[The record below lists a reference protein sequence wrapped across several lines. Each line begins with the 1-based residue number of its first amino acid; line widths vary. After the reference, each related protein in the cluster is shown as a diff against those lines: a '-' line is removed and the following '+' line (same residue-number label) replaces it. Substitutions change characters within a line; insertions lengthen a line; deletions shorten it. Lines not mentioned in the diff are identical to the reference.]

1 MNSDLQNCPDA
12 VRLKKPLASALRQK
26 SRYFKCHSGLEL
38 ACPVLD
44 TGESSIFGLDPHFLG
59 NDDFG
64 TNVRN
69 RWTRYTGFPAR
80 GRAVTILTAAIVLI
94 FAMSLV
100 FGCTKENKDLGKL
113 QEENRALK
121 ERLALFESPPMK
133 PGIASTHEKMEE
145 LLVLARKLKASPNDF
160 VGQQIKL
167 HCRFGGFENRFLDQA
182 DGPKFLSTYDIG
194 FIAQSGKEIE
204 EPIFTHFFISKKE
217 AKEQGAYH
225 LGVNDLIT
233 VYGIVN
239 SAYNKE
245 PWIEVYVVKR
255 GWE

>member
-12 VRLKKPLASALRQK
+12 LKLKKPLASALRQK
-26 SRYFKCHSGLEL
+26 SRYFKCHSGLD
-38 ACPVLD
+38 P
-44 TGESSIFGLDPHFLG
+44 ESSIFGLDPRFLG

-64 TNVRN
+64 TNVKK
-69 RWTRYTGFPAR
+69 RWTRYTGFPVR
-80 GRAVTILTAAIVLI
+80 GRIVTLFTAVVALIL
-94 FAMSLV
+94 AMSLV

-113 QEENRALK
+113 QEENRVLK
-121 ERLALFESPPMK
+121 EKVASLESQIK
-133 PGIASTHEKMEE
+133 PGIASMPEMKEE

-167 HCRFGGFENRFLDQA
+167 HCKFGGFENKFLDQR
-182 DGPKFLSTYDIG
+182 DGPKFLSTYDVG
-194 FIAQSGKEIE
+194 FIAQSGKEIN
-204 EPIFTHFFISKKE
+204 EPIFTHLFISKKE

-233 VYGIVN
+233 VYGMVR
-239 SAYNKE
+239 SAYKNE